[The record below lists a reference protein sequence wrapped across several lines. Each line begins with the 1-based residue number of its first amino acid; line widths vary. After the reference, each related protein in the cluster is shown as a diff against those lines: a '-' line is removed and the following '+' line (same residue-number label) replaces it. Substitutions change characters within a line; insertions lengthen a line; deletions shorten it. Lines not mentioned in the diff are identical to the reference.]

1 MKYFLTLCLSAL
13 LLGCGS
19 REKVERIDSEAIQV
33 EIKDLVDKPNI
44 YRGKLVKFS
53 AYLIG
58 SEFTQFDNAQ
68 IFILCLADEAMAG
81 ELKDQ
86 IIFPE
91 VKYKIRVAEDGYNEA
106 VLKQC
111 YTLSRKAGKL
121 GLPIGVVGVYEPG
134 HPYAFY
140 HKGVDVYLQELHVD
154 SRMFNTD
161 FDDVSKFAHEAP
173 GTFKKVYKGGKKVF
187 EFVKDLIP

>member
-1 MKYFLTLCLSAL
+1 MIISSLFFS
-13 LLGCGS
+13 CGS
-19 REKVERIDSEAIQV
+19 SESIERIEAEAIQV
-33 EIKDLVDKPNI
+33 EIKDLVDKPEK
-44 YRGKLVKFS
+44 YQGKLVKFS

-58 SEFTQFDNAQ
+58 SEFTQYDAAQ
-68 IFILCLADEAMAG
+68 IFILCLADEPING

-91 VKYKIRVAEDGYNEA
+91 VKYKMRVAEDGYNED

-121 GLPIGVVGVYEPG
+121 GLPIGVVGVFAPG
-134 HPYAFY
+134 YPYVFY

-161 FDDVSKFAHEAP
+161 FADVTKFAHEAP
-173 GTFKKVYKGGKKVF
+173 GTFKKAYEGGKKVF
-187 EFVKDLIP
+187 KFVKDLIP